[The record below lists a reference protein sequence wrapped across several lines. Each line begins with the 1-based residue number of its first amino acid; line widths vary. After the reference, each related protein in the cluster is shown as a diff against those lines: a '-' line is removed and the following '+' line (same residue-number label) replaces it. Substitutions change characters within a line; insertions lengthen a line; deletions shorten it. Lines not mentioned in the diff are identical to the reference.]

1 MAVERVVLSDSAF
14 SKMSTIGSEQAAV
27 VERQDI

>member
-1 MAVERVVLSDSAF
+1 MAVERAVLSDSAF